1 MKYTALTIGPIVD
14 TITLGRKTSEIWMA
28 SYLFSSFMKNS
39 IKKIK
44 ALDGVEFVIPYVDDD
59 SIFEEQDN
67 GVGMFHDR
75 FIFKSEDVSLETV
88 EQILQEEKDALSSMI
103 ATSIDKNQQKVKA
116 FFDQY
121 FQTYL
126 FETSQSFND
135 PINKISKIMDS
146 VELHTPPLECEED
159 YMRLF
164 LNRNTILGS
173 DLAKVSFGKK
183 PSFDSIE
190 AIASQELDED
200 MTSATNA
207 HKYIAIIYA
216 DGDNLGSYIKRQNN
230 VTQVSK
236 RLFEFDKK
244 ASQTIKNHG
253 ALPIFIGGDDL
264 IIFSP
269 VINGE
274 QTVFDLLNDLSQD
287 YKEALETDESTL
299 SFGVSLTYYK
309 YPLYEALERS
319 RDALFG
325 VAKEHSGKN
334 AIALSAQ
341 KHSGQ
346 SFNFCVGKESEAYA
360 KFLKLV
366 KSILVN
372 ESKLELPH
380 AIHHKL
386 KSYEKLFESIDFE
399 KSLEHTFKNIFDEDL
414 HQDKFKE
421 GLKEIRELM
430 QILGN
435 SKESQ
440 ERLFSMLSTIKLL
453 RGDRK

>member
-59 SIFEEQDN
+59 AIFEEQDN

-75 FIFKSEDVSLETV
+75 FIFKSVDVSLERV

-103 ATSIDKNQQKVKA
+103 ATSIKKDEQKVKA

-126 FETSQSFND
+126 FETTQVFDD
-135 PINKISKIMDS
+135 PINEISKIMDS

-164 LNRNTILGS
+164 LNRDIILGS

-190 AIASQELDED
+190 AIASQELDEE

-244 ASQTIKNHG
+244 ASQSIKKYG

-264 IIFSP
+264 IIFAP

-274 QTVFDLLNDLSQD
+274 QTVFDLLNALSED
-287 YKEALETDESTL
+287 YKNALDTNESTL

-309 YPLYEALERS
+309 YPLYEALARS

-334 AIALSAQ
+334 SIALSAQ

-346 SFNFCVGKESEAYA
+346 SFDFCVGKESEEYA
-360 KFLKLV
+360 KFLELV

-372 ESKLELPH
+372 ESELPH

-399 KSLEHTFKNIFDEDL
+399 KSLEHTFENLFNEDL
-414 HQDKFKE
+414 HKSKFEE
-421 GLKEIRELM
+421 GLKEIRDLM
-430 QILGN
+430 LVLGN
-435 SKESQ
+435 SKEAQ
-440 ERLFSMLSTIKLL
+440 EQLFSMLSTIKLL

>member
-28 SYLFSSFMKNS
+28 SYLFSSFMKKS

-44 ALDGVEFVIPYVDDD
+44 ALDGVEFVIPYVEDDA
-59 SIFEEQDN
+59 IFEELDK

-75 FIFKSEDVSLETV
+75 FIFKSKDVSLEQV
-88 EQILQEEKDALSSMI
+88 EKILQEEKDALSSMI
-103 ATSIDKNQQKVKA
+103 ARSIKKEEKKVKT

-126 FETSQSFND
+126 FETKQEFDD
-135 PINKISKIMDS
+135 PINEISKIMDS

-159 YMRLF
+159 YIRLF

-173 DLAKVSFGKK
+173 DLAIASFGNS

-190 AIASQELDED
+190 AIASQELDAE

-207 HKYIAIIYA
+207 HKYIAIIDA
-216 DGDNLGSYIKRQNN
+216 DGDNLGSYVKSQNN
-230 VTQVSK
+230 VTEVSK
-236 RLFEFDKK
+236 RLFEFDTK
-244 ASQTIKNHG
+244 AAETIRNHG
-253 ALPIFIGGDDL
+253 ALAIFIGGDDL
-264 IIFSP
+264 IIFAP

-274 QTVFDLLNDLSQD
+274 KTVFDLLNALSQD
-287 YKEALETDESTL
+287 YKDALDTNESTL

-309 YPLYEALERS
+309 YPFYEALERS

-325 VAKEHSGKN
+325 VAKQHEGKN
-334 AIALSAQ
+334 AIALLAQ

-346 SFNFCVGKESEAYA
+346 SFDFCVGKQSKAYD
-360 KFLKLV
+360 KFLALV
-366 KSILVN
+366 QSILVK
-372 ESKLELPH
+372 KLELPH

-386 KSYEKLFESIDFE
+386 KSYEKLFASIDYE
-399 KSLEHTFKNIFDEDL
+399 KSLEHTFENIFNEDL
-414 HQDKFKE
+414 HKDKFKQ
-421 GLKEIRELM
+421 GLEEIRELM

-440 ERLFSMLSTIKLL
+440 NLLFSMLSTIKLL

>member
-28 SYLFSSFMKNS
+28 SYLFSSFMKKS
-39 IKKIK
+39 IKKIRD
-44 ALDGVEFVIPYVDDD
+44 LDGVKFIIPYVGDDD
-59 SIFEEQDN
+59 IFKEQDN

-88 EQILQEEKDALSSMI
+88 EHILQEEKDALSSMI
-103 ATSIDKNQQKVKA
+103 ATSIKKDEQEVKE

-126 FETSQSFND
+126 FETTQDFDD
-135 PINKISKIMDS
+135 PINEISKIMDS

-164 LNRNTILGS
+164 LNRDIILGS
-173 DLAKVSFGKK
+173 ALAKASFGKK

-200 MTSATNA
+200 MQSATNA

-216 DGDNLGSYIKRQNN
+216 DGDNLGSYIKSQNN
-230 VTQVSK
+230 VTEVSE

-244 ASQTIKNHG
+244 ASQTISEKHG

-264 IIFSP
+264 IIFAP
-269 VINGE
+269 VINGDK
-274 QTVFDLLNDLSQD
+274 TVFDLLNDLSED
-287 YKEALETDESTL
+287 YKNALNTDESTL

-346 SFNFCVGKESEAYA
+346 SFDFCVGKESEEYA
-360 KFLKLV
+360 KFLELV

-372 ESKLELPH
+372 ELELPH

-399 KSLEHTFKNIFDEDL
+399 KSLEHTFENLFNEDL
-414 HQDKFKE
+414 HKSKFEE
-421 GLKEIRELM
+421 GLKEIRDLM
-430 QILGN
+430 LVLGN
-435 SKESQ
+435 SKEAQ
-440 ERLFSMLSTIKLL
+440 EQLFSMLSTIKLL